1 MRFSLQVHYAVC
13 GLFDLAYNG
22 LGEAVQV
29 RVMSERQQIPARYL
43 EQIFQRLRRAGL
55 VAGKRGPGGGY
66 RLARAAGAITL
77 LEIVE
82 AVEGPVGVAALS
94 AEEDA
99 GESGGTRRRPAV
111 GAPELELGARAPGRP
126 DFIWPDLANRF
137 SAVLAEISLAD
148 LCRSAARR
156 GIPRLSQPAPDYQI

>member
-29 RVMSERQQIPARYL
+29 RVMSERQQVPARYL
-43 EQIFQRLRRAGL
+43 EQIFQRLRRAGI

-77 LEIVE
+77 LEVVE
-82 AVEGPVGVAALS
+82 AVEGPVGVALLS
-94 AEEDA
+94 GSERADA
-99 GESGGTRRRPAV
+99 AGPP
-111 GAPELELGARAPGRP
+111 GASDVHELEPGVRVPGRP
-126 DFIWPDLANRF
+126 DFIWPELASRF
-137 SAVLAEISLAD
+137 SSVLSEISLAD